1 MAMDSRVHEVINV
14 NKVVA
19 NTSSSAVIIC
29 SQCSVGLIA
38 VRGPLLG
45 SVSSATSVAAPLTL
59 AEDGLVVLADHL
71 VVVCAIKAYVL
82 VCAIWERTYCIWGV
96 IPRITNFSGAWWQ
109 CRLSGSC

>member
-38 VRGPLLG
+38 VRGHLLG
-45 SVSSATSVAAPLTL
+45 SVSRATSVAAPLTL

-71 VVVCAIKAYVL
+71 VVICAIKTRAGMRNL
-82 VCAIWERTYCIWGV
+82 GMGIL
-96 IPRITNFSGAWWQ
+96 P
-109 CRLSGSC
+109 LGSDSTHNKF